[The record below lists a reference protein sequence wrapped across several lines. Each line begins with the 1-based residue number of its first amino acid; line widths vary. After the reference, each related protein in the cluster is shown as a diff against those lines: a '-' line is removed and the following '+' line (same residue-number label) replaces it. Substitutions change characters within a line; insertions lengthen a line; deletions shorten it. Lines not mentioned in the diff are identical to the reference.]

1 MTNHSS
7 GTISTLPIYPVGLRD
22 SQHAPGCVAGVVT
35 EDIIHLVPNA
45 GPRAM
50 SELDEYLRDVL
61 AEAQERFPEAGILMV
76 SVEDCDDETSQ
87 CDISFFTNMG
97 SDEVADV
104 VKTIPDWED
113 TSPKVRH

>member
-1 MTNHSS
+1 METV
-7 GTISTLPIYPVGLRD
+7 LREPVPVEAL
-22 SQHAPGCVAGVVT
+22 AG
-35 EDIIHLVPNA
+35 EHRQRYFRWRRQA
-45 GPRAM
+45 
-50 SELDEYLRDVL
+50 DVL